1 MFLAIK
7 NWIISIVV
15 IVMFLSLVDLVLPR
29 NSLKKYAKLVM
40 GLIVIIIIITPI
52 FNLFDS
58 KTDINKLINDYTAR
72 YDTKSTQN
80 VKKTNDVLNVDTINV
95 FKDNLKKEIE
105 KSIYDNLKK
114 KYKVTEIEIIEEQ
127 KSSQFLDVVYI
138 ELKKITNE
146 NEIEI
151 VSKINIRNN
160 NTNKNIFWDEAVAN
174 SLENKF
180 NIKASAIKFIK

>member
-1 MFLAIK
+1 MFLALE

-15 IVMFLSLVDLVLPR
+15 IVMFLSLVDLVLPK

-52 FNLFDS
+52 FNLFNS
-58 KTDINKLINDYTAR
+58 KTDINKLINDYTVK

-80 VKKTNDVLNVDTINV
+80 IKETNEQLNNETINV

-105 KSIYDNLKK
+105 LSIYDNLKK
-114 KYKVTEIEIIEEQ
+114 KYKVNKMEIIEDQ
-127 KSSQFLDVVYI
+127 KSSQFLEVVYI
-138 ELKKITNE
+138 ELKKVINE
-146 NEIEI
+146 NKIEI
-151 VSKINIRNN
+151 VSKINLKNDNTDNN
-160 NTNKNIFWDEAVAN
+160 YFWDEAVYN
-174 SLENKF
+174 CLKNKF